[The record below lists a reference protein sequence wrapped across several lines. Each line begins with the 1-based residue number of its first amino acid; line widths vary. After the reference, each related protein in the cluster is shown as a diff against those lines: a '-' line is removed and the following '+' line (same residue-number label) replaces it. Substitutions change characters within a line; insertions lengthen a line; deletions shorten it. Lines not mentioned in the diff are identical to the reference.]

1 MEPDKTRKNI
11 YSQKSNE
18 KRRHVLTLMSKMQ
31 NAGGG
36 LCFVVEQMIYWCLFS
51 SLFSLVC
58 YFLLPCL
65 LCCRWSHGKC
75 TPSALTEDIVCASTC
90 SHVGRQKTDSIDF
103 LWSPLLYKSVMAADS
118 QECECHCTELYINS
132 QMSVPQKNIMTA
144 IQCQS
149 GITNVGNVNTVYR
162 VSQAVQWGNNN
173 NTMSLQNQFNRAK
186 SVKQCKFKPGMSVN
200 SR

>member
-65 LCCRWSHGKC
+65 LCCRWSLGKC
-75 TPSALTEDIVCASTC
+75 IPSALTEDIVCASTC
-90 SHVGRQKTDSIDF
+90 SHVGRQKTGSIDF
-103 LWSPLLYKSVMAADS
+103 RVIAISVQISDGADRKGF
-118 QECECHCTELYINS
+118 ECHCTELYINS

-173 NTMSLQNQFNRAK
+173 NTMSLQSQF
-186 SVKQCKFKPGMSVN
+186 
-200 SR
+200 